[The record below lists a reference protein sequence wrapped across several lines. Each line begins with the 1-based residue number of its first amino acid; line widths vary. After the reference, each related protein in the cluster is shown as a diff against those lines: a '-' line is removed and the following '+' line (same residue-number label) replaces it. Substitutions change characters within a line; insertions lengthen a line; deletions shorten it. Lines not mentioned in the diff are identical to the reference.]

1 MASLRELIIRVSADT
16 ATYQSEM
23 ARASRLGSDYY
34 KTMASGAKR
43 LDTTMAQNNRS
54 LRELNAQLS
63 SVRSSAMGA
72 MAILGG
78 GLAISS
84 IIKTSD
90 DWGQMENRITR
101 AAGSTEEYQRV
112 LQSLMATSDNSYR
125 SLTDS
130 AELYIRS
137 STAMKEMGYS
147 TQSTLGFI
155 DSLSN
160 SFTLNSSAADKSA
173 SAIEAISKGMVT
185 GTIASKQWV
194 TITAAIPSVVGDIA
208 RYLGTTESAVSK
220 MAMTGKLS
228 MKIFTDATIAAKDAN
243 TKLANEMPNTL
254 GDAVTKLTNHWQ
266 VYSSEMNKAHGVT
279 AGLVDGLAFV
289 TDNMAALSTAGIALV
304 GGGVVRYL
312 TSMGMNATS
321 AAMGLLSAH
330 KSQVSLAAAQVK
342 AGRAALIQ
350 ASADVSR
357 RTAALAAAQGTLQQ
371 AAAERALDTA
381 QRRRT
386 ATVNALTAAQAR
398 LASSTSLLSAGM
410 GLLGG
415 PAGIA
420 AIAAT
425 GIFYFAQKSAE
436 AERNALSLKDQVK
449 LLTTDIEKMNQ
460 VTKNAAAAELSNKI
474 KEQVDE
480 LEKAE
485 GRVQHTQM
493 KIQMAKDVLS
503 GKMEG
508 GIGISTDL
516 EALNNELAIN
526 IGKVQTVK
534 QGLDKVNGEYSMLTN
549 NAYRHGIALQEMVIA
564 ITETA
569 NEASQLANNFDNLDK
584 SIGSTTLQIDVAT
597 LTARKMGAEA
607 FILAGLQQAA
617 GEAALQHRDDLI
629 ALAQGQAVAGNMSDE
644 LVAKLQDYAVQLKS
658 LYKLN
663 QEKPKN
669 TGGGGN
675 KLEDSFKRQNEQM
688 QQQIALYGQT
698 TELAKIK
705 YQLTQGELQSL
716 TFAKKAILENRAIEL
731 DRLNAQREFNSLI
744 DSLQTDE
751 ERLLTTTK
759 QRLQVLKDAN
769 LSAGEYAAAVEKVSK
784 ASVTKPP
791 EFGGLAPEVGGAAG
805 EMINIAKA
813 EAELQKWHDKQI
825 EMQNQLFIEKE
836 IGANE
841 HAARLSEIEEASAQR
856 RGEINS
862 AYAAAALGTISSMT
876 GQMADM
882 MSQMGDKNSAA
893 YKAMFL
899 TSKAAAIA
907 QAMISTEVAAT
918 KALEMGTILGIP
930 AAALVRGL
938 GYASIGMIA
947 GQTLAGMAH
956 DGIDSVPREGTWL
969 LDRGERVVDARTNSD
984 LKSFLNNSSGGGGS
998 NINITVPVSVGG
1010 GIGAEDAKALSGL
1023 IKGKVME
1030 VITNERRS
1038 GGLLNRG

>member
-23 ARASRLGSDYY
+23 ARASRLGSEYY
-34 KTMASGAKR
+34 KTMEASARR
-43 LDTTMAQNNRS
+43 LDSTMNQNNRS
-54 LRELNAQLS
+54 LGELNDQLS
-63 SVRSSAMGA
+63 SVRDAAIGA

-78 GLAISS
+78 GLAIGS

-101 AAGSTEEYQRV
+101 AAGSIQDYKQV

-160 SFTLNSSAADKSA
+160 SFTLNSAAAEQST
-173 SAIEAISKGMVT
+173 SAIAAISKGMVT
-185 GTIASKQWV
+185 GKIASEQWE
-194 TITAAIPSVVGDIA
+194 TITTAIPTVIGDIA
-208 RYLGTTESAVSK
+208 KYLGITEAAVSS
-220 MAMTGKLS
+220 MALAGKLS
-228 MKIFTDATIAAKDAN
+228 MKVFADATIAAKDAN

-254 GDAVTKLTNHWQ
+254 GDAVTQMTNHWQ
-266 VYSSEMNKAHGVT
+266 VYSSEMNKAYGVT
-279 AGLVDGLAFV
+279 AGLVDGLGFV
-289 TDNMAALSTAGIALV
+289 TDNMAELSTAGIALV

-312 TSMGMNATS
+312 ASMGMNAGS
-321 AAMGLLSAH
+321 AALGLLNAR
-330 KSQVSLAAAQVK
+330 KSQIALATAQISS
-342 AGRAALIQ
+342 GRTALIQ
-350 ASADVSR
+350 AAAEVSR

-371 AAAERALDTA
+371 AAAERALDRA
-381 QRRRT
+381 QQRRI
-386 ATVNALTAAQAR
+386 ATVNALSAAQSR
-398 LASSTSLLSAGM
+398 LAASTNLLSAGL

-415 PAGIA
+415 PVGIA

-436 AERNALSLKDQVK
+436 AERNALALRDAAK

-485 GRVQHTQM
+485 ERVQHTRM
-493 KIQMAKDVLS
+493 KIQMAKDVLA
-503 GKMEG
+503 GNMEG
-508 GIGISTDL
+508 GVGISTDL
-516 EALNNELAIN
+516 EALNNELDIN

-534 QGLDKVNGEYSMLTN
+534 EGLGSVQHQHRLITDEVYR
-549 NAYRHGIALQEMVIA
+549 NASALQEMVDA
-564 ITETA
+564 IILAT
-569 NEASQLANNFDNLDK
+569 NEASKLGNTF
-584 SIGSTTLQIDVAT
+584 TIDVSKAITQAT
-597 LTARKMGAEA
+597 LSLDVSELKAKGHTDQAEL
-607 FILAGLQQAA
+607 LAKAYAAA
-617 GEAALQHRDDLI
+617 GENASLYSKEIKDIVTGNFKGAVPDGLAGVVELNQLNQKIQQNDAA
-629 ALAQGQAVAGNMSDE
+629 AE
-644 LVAKLQDYAVQLKS
+644 KLKKS
-658 LYKLN
+658 LAA
-663 QEKPKN
+663 
-669 TGGGGN
+669 GGKSAN
-675 KLEDSFKRQNEQM
+675 KISETFNRQSEQM

-698 TELAKIK
+698 TELAKIR
-705 YQLTQGELQSL
+705 YQLTFGELSAL
-716 TFAKKAILENRAIEL
+716 DSAKKAVLERNAAEL
-731 DRLNAQREFNSLI
+731 DRLNALRELQSLM
-744 DSLQTDE
+744 DNLQSDE
-751 ERLLTTTK
+751 ERQLSTTK

-769 LSAGEYAAAVEKVSK
+769 LSAGEYAKAVEKVSK

-813 EAELQKWHDKQI
+813 EVELKKWHDKQI
-825 EMQNQLFIEKE
+825 EMQDQLFADKE

-841 HAARLSEIEEASAQR
+841 HAARLAEIEEASAQR

-930 AAALVRGL
+930 AVALVRGL
-938 GYASIGMIA
+938 G
-947 GQTLAGMAH
+947 
-956 DGIDSVPREGTWL
+956 
-969 LDRGERVVDARTNSD
+969 
-984 LKSFLNNSSGGGGS
+984 
-998 NINITVPVSVGG
+998 
-1010 GIGAEDAKALSGL
+1010 
-1023 IKGKVME
+1023 
-1030 VITNERRS
+1030 
-1038 GGLLNRG
+1038 